1 MPKKPKKYLGDLPPV
16 PGTEIYLNINKLAQG
31 EYTLK
36 IIQDNRVIT
45 KTTFKK

>member
-1 MPKKPKKYLGDLPPV
+1 MSKKPKKYLGDLPPV

-31 EYTLK
+31 DYTLK
-36 IIQDNRVIT
+36 IIKDNKVIL

>member
-1 MPKKPKKYLGDLPPV
+1 MSKKPKKYVGDIPPV

-31 EYTLK
+31 DYTLK
-36 IIQDNRVIT
+36 IIKDNKVIL

>member
-31 EYTLK
+31 EYILK
-36 IIQDNRVIT
+36 IIQDNKVIT
-45 KTTFKK
+45 RTTFKK

>member
-31 EYTLK
+31 YYTLK